1 MPKYLAKDYLSD
13 YLTSNVEFVSR
24 SLLTEPRHLEAE
36 NRYAH
41 NDPNKLQRDVSQLLT
56 ELKSENCE
64 EDDGS
69 LLLGGIEGGG
79 INGLEEFDDSSL
91 DAPPNIVQI
100 DSDSDFDIGSSFGS
114 SVADGG
120 GVSAEELSR
129 KVHSVMDSSICSD
142 EIKRSSPHLDLL
154 FDIMDEQFDPTTFN
168 TANEVLSLHARL
180 KPVRVSDP
188 LKELSQFESVGKLCG
203 YPQIQQGEE
212 GEEVGVEEVTK
223 EEPYVLIDV
232 HGDVGLEPYIE
243 ASPYEGAAAA
253 DASYVDVVELC
264 TREGLDELL
273 DGLQVDSLQEE
284 VGSLKDGEGELLNL
298 GWTPRPL
305 EVERITGNERVV
317 PITTTII
324 KTTATT
330 PASLAPQASSA
341 TTSTTMNTEGVKHG
355 GEENCHVIETAQET
369 DTINGDAI
377 NDNAK
382 TGINMD
388 TETDTDSGA
397 CTKAGEALP
406 KQVRT
411 SPESRSKQLDCPETS
426 FMRPSE
432 TENILPNNLCQKDIA
447 IEEEGKGVVSP
458 NAVEEMTKKCFNE
471 EKCFIELSHMLIAEQ
486 G

>member
-36 NRYAH
+36 NIYVH
-41 NDPNKLQRDVSQLLT
+41 NDPNKLHRDVSQLLT
-56 ELKSENCE
+56 ELQSENCE
-64 EDDGS
+64 EEGDGL
-69 LLLGGIEGGG
+69 LLLGGVEGGLLD
-79 INGLEEFDDSSL
+79 GLEEFDDSSL
-91 DAPPNIVQI
+91 DVPPNIVQI

-129 KVHSVMDSSICSD
+129 KVHSVMDSSMCSD

-188 LKELSQFESVGKLCG
+188 LKELSQFENVGKLCEF
-203 YPQIQQGEE
+203 PKIQGEE
-212 GEEVGVEEVTK
+212 GEEEVGVKKEVTK
-223 EEPYVLIDV
+223 DEPYVCIDM
-232 HGDVGLEPYIE
+232 HGDVGLEPFIE
-243 ASPYEGAAAA
+243 ASPYEGVAVGEVG
-253 DASYVDVVELC
+253 YLDVVELC

-273 DGLQVDSLQEE
+273 DGLVVDSLQE
-284 VGSLKDGEGELLNL
+284 VGSLKERESELLNL
-298 GWTPRPL
+298 GWTPQPL

-317 PITTTII
+317 PITTTTTI
-324 KTTATT
+324 KT
-330 PASLAPQASSA
+330 A
-341 TTSTTMNTEGVKHG
+341 TTSTTMDTEEVKHG
-355 GEENCHVIETAQET
+355 GEETSHVIGTAQET
-369 DTINGDAI
+369 DTMNGDAM
-377 NDNAK
+377 NDK
-382 TGINMD
+382 TNNID
-388 TETDTDSGA
+388 TNRDTDRNTDTDTDAGA
-397 CTKAGEALP
+397 KVGADTVTTLP
-406 KQVRT
+406 EQVKT
-411 SPESRSKQLDCPETS
+411 SPELRSKQLDCPETS

-432 TENILPNNLCQKDIA
+432 TDNILPNNLCQKDIA
-447 IEEEGKGVVSP
+447 IEEEGSKGVVSP